1 MVYFIYKI
9 KTKEKNSIMKFK
21 LAPYLK
27 KYKWQMI
34 LGPFFKFLEA
44 VTDLVTPI
52 LVALILDKGIPNQ
65 DTSYI
70 FMIGGI
76 VIAMNI
82 VGFILAVVCQR
93 LSAIAA
99 YGIGRDMR
107 QDVYAKITKLS
118 SSEMDKYTTMSMTN
132 RAVNDIG
139 QIQNAIGT
147 TIRNVARAPF
157 LLVGSTVM
165 AMFINIKLSLIF
177 LAVIPVILL
186 VFFLVMRKT
195 NPLYLQTK
203 ANLDNVSNVT
213 RENLSGNR
221 VVRAFNKQQY
231 EIDRFNTANQKWTD
245 VNLRIGTYSALLQP
259 LLRLIVN
266 IAVIIVVWIGG
277 IQVNIGGLT
286 QGQII
291 SFINYLTQI
300 SGSLV
305 KIAKIIIIY
314 VRTGASIKRV
324 AEIYA
329 LEPSIV
335 SKQNAN
341 VLSLDDVPQIEFK
354 DVSFSYNG
362 IKNAI
367 KDLSLTIQAG
377 ETIGIIGGTGS
388 GKSTLVNLLP
398 RFYDVTKGEIL
409 INGKNIKSYDI
420 ESLRNYV
427 SIVPQNPTL
436 FSGTIESNL
445 RFRKSDASPEELTK
459 ALIVSQSYGFVS
471 EKPNGIK
478 SNVERGGRNFSGGQ
492 RQRLTIARAIVG
504 NPKILILD
512 DSSSALDFQTDYEL
526 RKALKTTLKTT
537 TKIYVSQRTNSI
549 KQADKIVVLDNGNVV
564 GIGTHDYLL
573 QNCDVYKEIY
583 DSQNR

>member
-76 VIAMNI
+76 VIAMNV

-107 QDVYAKITKLS
+107 RDVYAKITKLS

-341 VLSLDDVPQIEFK
+341 VLSLDDAPQIEFK

>member
-1 MVYFIYKI
+1 
-9 KTKEKNSIMKFK
+9 MKFK

-44 VTDLVTPI
+44 VTDLVTPV

-70 FMIGGI
+70 LMIGGI

-107 QDVYAKITKLS
+107 RDVYAKITKLS
-118 SSEMDKYTTMSMTN
+118 SNEMDKYTTMSMTN

-221 VVRAFNKQQY
+221 VVRAFNKQEY
-231 EIDRFNTANQKWTD
+231 EIDRFNRANQKWTD

-266 IAVIIVVWIGG
+266 IAVIVVVWIGG

-300 SGSLV
+300 SSSLV

-324 AEIYA
+324 AEICA

-341 VLSLDDVPQIEFK
+341 MLSLDDAPQIEFK

>member
-76 VIAMNI
+76 VIAMNV

-107 QDVYAKITKLS
+107 RDVYAKITKLS

-409 INGKNIKSYDI
+409 INGKNIKSYDL

>member
-76 VIAMNI
+76 VIAMNV

-107 QDVYAKITKLS
+107 RDVYAKITKLS

-335 SKQNAN
+335 SKPNAN

-526 RKALKTTLKTT
+526 RKALKTTLKAT

>member
-65 DTSYI
+65 DISYI

-107 QDVYAKITKLS
+107 RDVYAKITKLS

-335 SKQNAN
+335 SKPNAN
-341 VLSLDDVPQIEFK
+341 VLSLDDAPQIEFK

>member
-1 MVYFIYKI
+1 
-9 KTKEKNSIMKFK
+9 MKFK

-44 VTDLVTPI
+44 VTDLVTPV

-70 FMIGGI
+70 LMIGGI

-107 QDVYAKITKLS
+107 RDVYAKITKLS
-118 SSEMDKYTTMSMTN
+118 SNEMDKYTTMSMTN

-221 VVRAFNKQQY
+221 VVRAFNKQEY
-231 EIDRFNTANQKWTD
+231 EIDRFNRANQKWTD

-266 IAVIIVVWIGG
+266 IAVIVVVWIGG

-300 SGSLV
+300 SSSLV

-324 AEIYA
+324 AEICA

-341 VLSLDDVPQIEFK
+341 MLSLDDAPQIEFK

-420 ESLRNYV
+420 EGLRNYV

>member
-1 MVYFIYKI
+1 
-9 KTKEKNSIMKFK
+9 MKFK

-44 VTDLVTPI
+44 VTDLVTPV

-70 FMIGGI
+70 LMIGGI

-107 QDVYAKITKLS
+107 RDVYAKITKLS
-118 SSEMDKYTTMSMTN
+118 SNEMDKYTTMSMTN

-221 VVRAFNKQQY
+221 VVRAFNKQEY
-231 EIDRFNTANQKWTD
+231 EIDRFNRANQKWTD

-266 IAVIIVVWIGG
+266 IAVIVVVWIGG

-300 SGSLV
+300 SSSLV

-324 AEIYA
+324 AEICA

-341 VLSLDDVPQIEFK
+341 MLSLDDAPQIEFK

-471 EKPNGIK
+471 EKPNEIK